1 MFKYAVDLFKKLKIC
16 IIPCIIAFVGI
27 VGYCAKQIFTNINT
41 TEVLYGERVVLE
53 FSVVLFIFF
62 LFISYEYFAKAQRDN
77 FNECLSATRK
87 GNVFRLCQFFLLELF
102 ALIFTVVLT
111 LLAFAGAFKIQ
122 EVDWAYYFYAIKLNI
137 IYLFATTTL
146 AVLIGINLSK
156 IKNNIFSYVL
166 MILCAFMFSPLVLSI
181 PGLVFSATGNVDIYP
196 FFYMFEILPHDFSGY
211 NYDAYGFPMNS
222 HNYMLILFWLA
233 LVLGVLSLLVIKKN
247 KILKSAITSVLLIT
261 VVMTGVFV
269 NLPHSEYLPSK
280 DDMIRGTCEGV
291 FYYNESTPI
300 EERPMQY
307 NEPAGFNITSMDMD
321 FKINRQLK
329 ATVCIGVDN
338 ESLDA
343 YKFTLYRGYKIK
355 NIFDANGNKL
365 KYDRYS
371 DYITVY
377 PDNGNLMT
385 DKICFDYEGFS
396 PTYFSNS
403 QGTYLPAGFAYY
415 PINGFHYIFNI
426 QTQGY
431 LRTLLDNPVL
441 INLNVDTKNEVFSN
455 LEKVEENKFS
465 GMSNGLTVVSGFYK
479 ETEIDGC
486 RLIYKYIDEEFNM
499 DSVRSDIFNT
509 IKDNSDKL
517 KGKTLIMNPRLTT
530 NTEYSEYFEASD
542 HMLFNSVSYLVDGYE
557 YTQKSTVVM
566 DLYYKM
572 LTYYDMD
579 SELYKFCEAYKNG
592 ELSDADKNSLD
603 YILAQKIDEYGID
616 EIFKWLE
623 MHLTEQFDCT
633 VEELVSQ
640 IGEKTET
647 DIMHEEYEKEIG
659 LND

>member
-1 MFKYAVDLFKKLKIC
+1 MFRYAVDLFKKLKIC
-16 IIPCIIAFVGI
+16 MIPCIIAFVGI
-27 VGYCAKQIFTNINT
+27 VGYCAKQVFTNFNT

-53 FSVVLFIFF
+53 FTAVLFILF
-62 LFISYEYFAKAQRDN
+62 LFISYEYFAKAQRDD
-77 FNECLSATRK
+77 FNECLSVTQK
-87 GNVFRLCQFFLLELF
+87 GNIFRLNQFFLLELF
-102 ALIFTVVLT
+102 ALGFTIVLT
-111 LLAFAGAFKIQ
+111 LLAFAGVFKIQ
-122 EVDWAYYFYAIKLNI
+122 EVDWAYYSYAIKLNM
-137 IYLFATTTL
+137 IYLFAADTL
-146 AVLIGINLSK
+146 AVLIGITLSK
-156 IKNNIFSYVL
+156 IKSNIISYVL
-166 MILCAFMFSPLVLSI
+166 MILCAFMFSPLVLAI
-181 PGLVFSATGNVDIYP
+181 PGLVLSATGKIDIYP
-196 FFYMFEILPHDFSGY
+196 FFYMFEILPHNFSGY
-211 NYDAYGFPMNS
+211 NYDVYGFPMNS

-233 LVLGVLSLLVIKKN
+233 LVLGILSLLVIKKN
-247 KILKSAITSVLLIT
+247 KILKSAIASALLIT

-307 NEPAGFNITSMDMD
+307 NEPADFNITSMDMN

-329 ATVCIGVDN
+329 ATVGIGVDN
-338 ESLDA
+338 KSLDA

-355 NIFDANGNKL
+355 DIFDANGNRL

-377 PDNGNLMT
+377 PENGNLMT
-385 DKICFDYEGFS
+385 DEICFDYEGFS

-403 QGTYLPAGFAYY
+403 QGAYLPAGFAYY

-431 LRTLLDNPVL
+431 LRTLLDNPVPIKL
-441 INLNVDTKNEVFSN
+441 KIDTKNEVFSN
-455 LEKVEENKFS
+455 LDKVAENEFS

-479 ETEIDGC
+479 ETEIEGC

-542 HMLFNSVSYLVDGYE
+542 HMLFNSASYLVDGYE

-572 LTYYDMD
+572 LTYYDKD

-592 ELSDADKNSLD
+592 ELSDADKNSSD

-616 EIFKWLE
+616 NAFKWLE
-623 MHLTEQFDCT
+623 RHLTEQFDCT

-647 DIMHEEYEKEIG
+647 DIMYENYEKEIG
-659 LND
+659 SND